1 MELVKA
7 GLLSAVMQSGGGT
20 VSPEIVDLIETFP
33 VLAQGTFAT
42 GVFSYKVKY
51 GTIYGNQIQR
61 NIQEATVG
69 GFHPYI
75 YESIISP
82 WTFFV
87 CIYSGNDLLIAYP
100 TNASNASNAQYF
112 SDDYIHHMCVWEWD
126 SGSTGHWNEYIDKEN
141 IPTPNTL
148 AATVNVSYTPSSY
161 RPNYDTYYNATISAT
176 ISQQIRQIEY
186 SSDGSISRDTTFTA
200 NTYAYGYGIPSDYG
214 NVYFTKLSRAEIESL
229 STGIAFSILNYLQS
243 IS

>member
-7 GLLSAVMQSGGGT
+7 SLLSAVMQSGGT

-61 NIQEATVG
+61 NIAEAAVG

-87 CIYSGNDLLIAYP
+87 CIYSGNNLLIAYP
-100 TNASNASNAQYF
+100 TNASNAQYF
-112 SDDYIHHMCVWEWD
+112 SDDYIHHGCVWEWG

-141 IPTPNTL
+141 IPTPSTL
-148 AATVNVSYTPSSY
+148 AATVSVSYYPSSY
-161 RPNYDTYYNATISAT
+161 RPNTDTYYNATINAI

-186 SSDGSISRDTTFTA
+186 SSDGSISRDTTLTA
-200 NTYAYGYGIPSDYG
+200 NTYAYGYGIPSSYNG
-214 NVYFTKLSRAEIESL
+214 VYFTKLSRAEIESL